1 MKTVYSLLYGM
12 LFLLSSCGQLREQ
25 DEYNTVRT
33 AVYTNSYDA
42 NGRLSKVVIKQQ
54 SRYLDK
60 LGYLWEP
67 VNVTVQRYNYPDIDT
82 YIITETNDLFPNEIS
97 TTIIGETFEKS
108 YTLKN
113 NDTIKI
119 HVRTYTD
126 ATKSKPLLERDKYK
140 FSSFP
145 IDDYEENVNTETLYY
160 YDENGNQTKIIEND
174 FNSGETIETHR
185 FKDLQ
190 YEQAIKAIPKSKN
203 KLKIICYSE
212 EINADT
218 TTTIYRV
225 DNNISYYVKQYVDNG
240 KTIKATFDENQKLQD
255 KTTSYTADGLDI
267 EIRELI
273 DNENVL
279 IDSTYCKGGKEV
291 KYVNI
296 FSESKSV
303 TTSEYDEKGNIIL
316 KIEKS
321 KSDIEVSDEELDEMI
336 QRCKESPK
344 TVQ

>member
-1 MKTVYSLLYGM
+1 M
-12 LFLLSSCGQLREQ
+12 
-25 DEYNTVRT
+25 
-33 AVYTNSYDA
+33 
-42 NGRLSKVVIKQQ
+42 RLNRSHCWK
-54 SRYLDK
+54 
-60 LGYLWEP
+60 
-67 VNVTVQRYNYPDIDT
+67 
-82 YIITETNDLFPNEIS
+82 EIN
-97 TTIIGETFEKS
+97 I
-108 YTLKN
+108 N
-113 NDTIKI
+113 
-119 HVRTYTD
+119 
-126 ATKSKPLLERDKYK
+126 
-140 FSSFP
+140 FP

-291 KYVNI
+291 KYINI
-296 FSESKSV
+296 FSGSKSV

-321 KSDIEVSDEELDEMI
+321 KSDIKVSDEELDEMI